1 MNPLSNKDIL
11 KFILYFSIFSILFA
25 FYVEFFLG
33 HQPCNLCLLERIPYF
48 AVILI
53 TILSFIFKNFKKIAF
68 LIIGIIFLLST
79 ILSMYHV
86 GIERGL
92 IEESFICRSSL
103 ELNTLDK
110 EQLLRELEKSVIS
123 CKNVTFFIL
132 GFSLATINTFVS
144 IIISFITLRI
154 FYKYEKK

>member
-1 MNPLSNKDIL
+1 MNPLNNKNIL

-86 GIERGL
+86 GIEQGL

>member
-1 MNPLSNKDIL
+1 MNPLNNKDIL
-11 KFILYFSIFSILFA
+11 KFISYFSIFSILFA

-33 HQPCNLCLLERIPYF
+33 HKPCNLCLLERIPYF
-48 AVILI
+48 AAILI
-53 TILSFIFKNFKKIAF
+53 TILSFVFKNFKKIAF

-79 ILSMYHV
+79 ILSIYHV
-86 GIERGL
+86 GIEQGL

-123 CKNVTFFIL
+123 CKNVTFYIL
-132 GFSLATINTFVS
+132 GFSLATINIFVS